1 MVNKNVLFLVP
12 FCCLIVAYFCWISIR
27 TRRRVDKVSEDVEKF
42 AVMEM
47 ETILGDLIV
56 IAICTVV
63 TLWQF
68 LSPFL
73 KKATKYCQ
81 RVTTVQIAITIK
93 SPRMVSISITA
104 NFSTSSLTLST
115 RRRVLMENPA
125 EVGHD

>member
-1 MVNKNVLFLVP
+1 
-12 FCCLIVAYFCWISIR
+12 
-27 TRRRVDKVSEDVEKF
+27 
-42 AVMEM
+42 MEM

-63 TLWQF
+63 TLWQYFVAF
-68 LSPFL
+68 LR
-73 KKATKYCQ
+73 KGDKNCQ

-115 RRRVLMENPA
+115 RRRVLMEIQQK
-125 EVGHD
+125 